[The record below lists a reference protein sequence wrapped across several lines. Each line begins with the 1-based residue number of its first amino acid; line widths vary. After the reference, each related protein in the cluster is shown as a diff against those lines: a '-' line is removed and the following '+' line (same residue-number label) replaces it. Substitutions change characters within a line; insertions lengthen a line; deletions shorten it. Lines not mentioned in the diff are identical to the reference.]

1 MNILEVK
8 DLKVYYKTSK
18 GYVKAVD
25 GISFGLKKGKSIG
38 LVGESGCGKTS
49 VAMAIM
55 KLLPDNARI
64 ISGQILFK
72 GEDLVPM
79 TSKQM
84 QNIRSRCIA
93 LIFQAAMNALN
104 PVYRVEN
111 QIIEAIC
118 AHKSI
123 SKKQARLVEAKARVE
138 ELYQLVGLDY
148 SLAKNYP
155 HEYSGGMKQR
165 AIIAMALAC
174 NPEIIIA
181 DEPTTAL
188 DVIVQD
194 QIIREIVEIQHKLKM
209 SLIYISHDIGVIA
222 ETCHY
227 VGVMYAGQIVE
238 YAQTKTLFNTPLH
251 PYTQGL
257 LSSYPSISGEKKKLF
272 SIPAEPI
279 NLFDSAVACRFYNRC
294 SQAKD
299 ICSKEEPVYHEVK
312 DGHWLLCHL

>member
-1 MNILEVK
+1 MNILEIK
-8 DLKVYYKTSK
+8 DLKVHYKTSK
-18 GYVKAVD
+18 GELKAVD
-25 GISFGLKKGKSIG
+25 GVSFELKKGESLG

-55 KLLPDNARI
+55 KLLPTNARI

-79 TSKQM
+79 TEKQM
-84 QNIRSRCIA
+84 QNIRSKGIA

-123 SKKQARLVEAKARVE
+123 SKKEAKARVE
-138 ELYQLVGLDY
+138 ELYHLVGLDY
-148 SLAKNYP
+148 SFAKNYP

-165 AIIAMALAC
+165 AIIAMALSC

-194 QIIREIVEIQHKLKM
+194 QIIREIVEIQHKLEM

-222 ETCHY
+222 ETCNY

-238 YAQTKTLFNTPLH
+238 YAQTKSLFKTPLH

-257 LSSYPSISGEKKKLF
+257 LASYPSISGEKKKLF

-279 NLFDSAVACRFYNRC
+279 NSLSSEHSCRFYNRC
-294 SQAKD
+294 LQGKD
-299 ICSKEEPVYHEVK
+299 ICSKEEPVYREVK
-312 DGHWLLCHL
+312 DGHWVLCHLFS